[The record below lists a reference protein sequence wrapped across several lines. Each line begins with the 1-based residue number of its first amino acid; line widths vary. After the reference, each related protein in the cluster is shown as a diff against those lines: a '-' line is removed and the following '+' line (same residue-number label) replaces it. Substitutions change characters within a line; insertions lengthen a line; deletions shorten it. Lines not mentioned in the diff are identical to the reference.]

1 LYVSF
6 RPADDATQYRERI
19 LNALPKDTSFQ
30 PLMTLYLTDKTTADE
45 IRRAKESGVVY
56 AVKLY
61 PAGATTNSAAG
72 VTSLDKCT
80 EALEAMVEQGLPL
93 LVGRGGPLLLYRVPC
108 LSMCQLD
115 VPRTSN

>member
-1 LYVSF
+1 
-6 RPADDATQYRERI
+6 
-19 LNALPKDTSFQ
+19 
-30 PLMTLYLTDKTTADE
+30 MTLYLTDKTTADE

-93 LVGRGGPLLLYRVPC
+93 LVGRGGPFLLLRAPC
-108 LSMCQLD
+108 FRIGQFDIPC
-115 VPRTSN
+115 TSD